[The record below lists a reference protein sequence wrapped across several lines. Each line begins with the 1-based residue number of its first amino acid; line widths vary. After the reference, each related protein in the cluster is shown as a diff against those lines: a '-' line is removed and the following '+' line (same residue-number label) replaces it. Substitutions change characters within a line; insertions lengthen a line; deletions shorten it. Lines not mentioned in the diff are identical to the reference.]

1 MPEPTPSATREDHLI
16 EQLAARYRWRATRR
30 PSAAALVGSGLIA
43 VPPLVF
49 LAQALLPAAWLAR
62 PFALLYV
69 TLATTVLAG
78 LLAGGFALLRKRK
91 ADAAL
96 EDLRA
101 VYRQMFAHR
110 CERHEDERREALLS
124 ALLARVRRMADRLSE
139 WDGFAESL
147 ASVMQQEAS
156 TVEHALFEGA
166 IGRRNVLVANRQ
178 RLHPQTY
185 SLASLEADISGIRQR
200 RPVEEALW
208 HADPGAM
215 LPRLRERLRGGKS
228 LLDASPEELITPIRE
243 FCAGVVRPYLCGE
256 IADLGAT
263 FETLP
268 ARETADFFDALMERS
283 AILYRPADPPR
294 AAVTFVAA
302 REDHQ
307 PYVAA
312 KGQSIDPV
320 TLRIE
325 DREWL
330 GVLRILP
337 GGATPSFGLDEIDP
351 STKQPAIR
359 EPTWVSQPASEDR
372 WLVGERPRQV

>member
-1 MPEPTPSATREDHLI
+1 
-16 EQLAARYRWRATRR
+16 
-30 PSAAALVGSGLIA
+30 
-43 VPPLVF
+43 
-49 LAQALLPAAWLAR
+49 LPATLTAR

-69 TLATTVLAG
+69 TLAALALVT
-78 LLAGGFALLRKRK
+78 LLALGLAVRRAQQ

-101 VYRQMFAHR
+101 VYRRMFANR

-124 ALLARVRRMADRLSE
+124 TLLARVRRMADRLSA
-139 WDGFAESL
+139 WDGFAEGL
-147 ASVMQQEAS
+147 AIAMDQEA
-156 TVEHALFEGA
+156 TAVEHALFDGA

-178 RLHPQTY
+178 RLQPHGYT
-185 SLASLEADISGIRQR
+185 LANLQADVSDIRER
-200 RPVEEALW
+200 RPLESAQW
-208 HADPGAM
+208 HADSGAM

-228 LLDASPEELITPIRE
+228 LLDASPEELIGPIRA
-243 FCAGVVRPYLCGE
+243 FCAAVVRPYLSGE

-263 FETLP
+263 FESLP
-268 ARETADFFDALMERS
+268 PKETASFFDALMERS

-294 AAVTFVAA
+294 AAVAFVAA

-307 PYVAA
+307 PYIAG
-312 KGQSIDPV
+312 KGQSDDPV

-337 GGATPSFGLDEIDP
+337 GGATPSFGIDEIDI

-359 EPTWVSQPASEDR
+359 EPNWTSRPVAQDN
-372 WLVGERPRQV
+372 WLNTDRPRQL